1 MPRDLRDLV
10 VVITGAGSGIGRATA
25 TAFVEEG
32 ARVHGVDVEPERLA
46 ELALELT
53 ERGGRFAAHVLD
65 VRDAQGML
73 RLAEEVVTA
82 HGRVDVLHNN
92 AGLVVG
98 GPVEQLTL
106 EDWRLAVD
114 VNLMGVIHGIH
125 AFVPH
130 MIAQGGG
137 AHIVNTGSLAGLLGF
152 PVVSP
157 YSATKF
163 AVVGLS
169 ESLDAELAPHD
180 IRVTAICPGAVR
192 TRALEGGRLTLPG
205 RGMELLGAVMDR
217 FAMSPEQVARE
228 VLRVVRRRQGGVR
241 PIGRETLP
249 LWLFRRSSVAAYEH
263 LMRLLSR
270 RVLGRRGG

>member
-1 MPRDLRDLV
+1 
-10 VVITGAGSGIGRATA
+10 VITGAGSGIGRATA
-25 TAFVEEG
+25 AAFADQG
-32 ARVHGVDVEPERLA
+32 ARVHVVDVEPDGLA
-46 ELALELT
+46 ELALELSK
-53 ERGGRFAAHVLD
+53 RGGQFTAHVLD
-65 VRDAQGML
+65 VRDAEGMI
-73 RLAEEVVTA
+73 RLAEEVVGA

-98 GPVEQLTL
+98 GQVEQLTL
-106 EDWRLAVD
+106 DDWRVAVD

-169 ESLDAELAPHD
+169 EALDIELAPHD

-192 TRALEGGRLTLPG
+192 TRVLEGARLRLPG
-205 RGMELLGAVMDR
+205 RGVEVLKRLVER
-217 FAMSPEQVARE
+217 FAMTPEQAARE
-228 VLRVVRRRQGGVR
+228 VLRVVRRRLGGVR
-241 PIGRETLP
+241 PIGRETRP
-249 LWLFRRSSVAAYEH
+249 LWLFRRSSVAAYES
-263 LMRLLSR
+263 LMRLVSR
-270 RVLGRRGG
+270 RVLGRGGA